1 MPAPAVLDW
10 DGEAAP
16 SHQYH
21 PSQLPA
27 SEAAIPA
34 LAHVMKANSAAETGS
49 AVYQAEARRVER
61 LPVEVQIQAQPQQLV
76 RRRMHPAQ

>member
-1 MPAPAVLDW
+1 
-10 DGEAAP
+10 
-16 SHQYH
+16 
-21 PSQLPA
+21 
-27 SEAAIPA
+27 
-34 LAHVMKANSAAETGS
+34 MKANSAAETGS